1 MFTELDSIEIFLIA
15 ILLCSFA
22 ISFGSSVWY
31 FIKRNDEKQLA
42 KLKFNPK
49 KFHLSHVMICYALFM
64 LGCSG
69 QILWMTWST
78 IWGTDEYELFG
89 FSMPSYY
96 IMIGLMYVLF
106 ILFGV
111 LLFFWARKSKEE
123 REDEEEKKGRE

>member
-1 MFTELDSIEIFLIA
+1 MFMELDSIEIFLIA
-15 ILLCSFA
+15 ILLCGFA
-22 ISFGSSVWY
+22 ICFGSSVWY

-49 KFHLSHVMICYALFM
+49 KFHLSRVMICYALFM

-69 QILWMTWST
+69 QFLWMTWST
-78 IWGTDEYELFG
+78 IWGTDKYELFG

-111 LLFFWARKSKEE
+111 LLFFWARIPKEE

>member
-1 MFTELDSIEIFLIA
+1 
-15 ILLCSFA
+15 
-22 ISFGSSVWY
+22 
-31 FIKRNDEKQLA
+31 
-42 KLKFNPK
+42 
-49 KFHLSHVMICYALFM
+49 M

-69 QILWMTWST
+69 QFLWMTWST

-123 REDEEEKKGRE
+123 GEDEEEKKGRE

>member
-1 MFTELDSIEIFLIA
+1 MELDSIEIFLIA

-49 KFHLSHVMICYALFM
+49 KFHLSRVMICYALFM

-96 IMIGLMYVLF
+96 IMIDVCAIYPLRCA
-106 ILFGV
+106 IV
-111 LLFFWARKSKEE
+111 LLGAKVE
-123 REDEEEKKGRE
+123 RGKRRRGR